1 MRIFLKLLLLFAS
14 IFLVAYVA
22 RVTFVPDA
30 MPIADGEQPGWQVQV
45 ASLLASVQNLGL
57 IGMALVTLVPVQ
69 KPGRAINAQ
78 RVVTAAHCIQVHHNS
93 TVTSQSAT
101 ATAKV
106 ASLGAANLG

>member
-45 ASLLASVQNLGL
+45 AFLLASVQNLGL
-57 IGMALVTLVPVQ
+57 IGMALVTLVALARQ
-69 KPGRAINAQ
+69 FR
-78 RVVTAAHCIQVHHNS
+78 S
-93 TVTSQSAT
+93 L
-101 ATAKV
+101 V
-106 ASLGAANLG
+106 AR